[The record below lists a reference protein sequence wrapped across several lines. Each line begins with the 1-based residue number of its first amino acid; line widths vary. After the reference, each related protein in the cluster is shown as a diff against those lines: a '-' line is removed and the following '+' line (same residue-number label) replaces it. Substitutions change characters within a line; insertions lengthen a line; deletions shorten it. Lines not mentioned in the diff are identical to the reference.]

1 MALFLHKKLLTYLC
15 EALIV
20 AFIRLA
26 DLIINVDCIA
36 TVRFSTHSGCRDG
49 QDIPV
54 VDICLTIPEGSLDGD
69 TSCCEKCQTVET
81 LEFESDLALAIW
93 DYFNKSNEVTVIF
106 D

>member
-1 MALFLHKKLLTYLC
+1 MKLFLQKKLLTYLC
-15 EALIV
+15 KELIV

-36 TVRFSTHSGCRDG
+36 TVRLSTHSGCCEG
-49 QDIPV
+49 MDIPV

-69 TSCCEKCQTVET
+69 TSCCEKCKTVET

-93 DYFNKSNEVTVIF
+93 DYFSKSSDVTVLF
-106 D
+106 E